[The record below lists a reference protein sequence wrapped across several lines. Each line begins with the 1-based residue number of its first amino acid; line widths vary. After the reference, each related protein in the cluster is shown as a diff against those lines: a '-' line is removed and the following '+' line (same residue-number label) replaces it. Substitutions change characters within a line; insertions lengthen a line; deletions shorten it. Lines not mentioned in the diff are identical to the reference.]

1 MKRIKVSDPYQVV
14 FGGTVFG
21 PGDTADV
28 PAELA
33 AEWITA
39 GWVTAQAARPP
50 AKKATPT
57 SK

>member
-50 AKKATPT
+50 AKKATT
-57 SK
+57 K